1 VIRDAINI
9 NDFIILTE
17 VADVEETIIDS
28 CKFEEPVV
36 AVAFYGSGNVDLS
49 VKYGAKNRDYFNTN
63 GLALSFYADDMV
75 DFQHKVSPET
85 PLRCLLLVTA
95 LKNLENLPEQ
105 ESELFDE
112 MLHQLINPKDH
123 YVEGPRFYMPPSMQ
137 SMVDQF
143 FAVPYSGKAKML
155 FFKSHI
161 TALLSHYF
169 GQLAMDQS
177 SNIPEHE
184 RQKLQLAKSILS
196 ENLDAPPSLSE
207 LARQIGLNTFKL
219 KKNFKEVFGV
229 PVFKYLQQMRLEKAH
244 ELIKTQEHSV
254 QEVAWDVGYDSIS
267 SFSNAFAKKY
277 GYRPSELIR

>member
-1 VIRDAINI
+1 MIRDAIHI

-17 VADVEETIIDS
+17 VADVEETIVDS

-49 VKYGAKNRDYFNTN
+49 VKYEANNRDYTNTN
-63 GLALSFYADDMV
+63 GLALSFYANEMV
-75 DFQHKVSPET
+75 EFQHKVSSGH

-95 LKNLENLPEQ
+95 LQNLENLPKQ

-112 MLHQLINPKDH
+112 MLHQLVNPSDH
-123 YVEGPRFYMPPSMQ
+123 YVEGPRFFMPPAMQ
-137 SMVDQF
+137 VLVDQF
-143 FAVPYSGKAKML
+143 FIVPYSGKAKML

-169 GQLAMDQS
+169 GQLALDQT
-177 SNIPEHE
+177 SNIPDHE
-184 RQKLQLAKSILS
+184 RQKLQLAKTILS
-196 ENLDAPPSLSE
+196 ENLETPPSLSE

-244 ELIKTQEHSV
+244 DLIKSNELSV

-267 SFSNAFAKKY
+267 SFSNAFMKKF
-277 GYRPSELIR
+277 GYRPSDLNR

>member
-1 VIRDAINI
+1 MIRDAIDI

-17 VADVEETIIDS
+17 VADVQETIIDS

-49 VKYGAKNRDYFNTN
+49 IKYGNKVQNHNNTN
-63 GLALSFYADDMV
+63 GLALSFYADENV
-75 DFQHKVSPET
+75 EFEHTVSPEH
-85 PLRCLLLVTA
+85 PLRCLLLVSA
-95 LKNLENLPEQ
+95 LQNLENHPNQ
-105 ESELFDE
+105 EGELFEE
-112 MLHQLINPKDH
+112 MLNQLVNPKDH
-123 YVEGPRFYMPPSMQ
+123 YVEGPRFYMPSNMQ
-137 SMVDQF
+137 VLVDQF
-143 FAVPYSGKAKML
+143 FSVPYSGKAKML

-161 TALLSHYF
+161 AALLSHYF
-169 GQLAMDQS
+169 GQVAMTPT
-177 SNIPEHE
+177 SNIPEEE
-184 RQKLQLAKSILS
+184 RKKLQLAKSILS
-196 ENLDAPPSLSE
+196 DNLETPPSLAE

-244 ELIKTQEHSV
+244 ELIKNKDLSI

-277 GYRPSELIR
+277 GYRPSELMR